1 MHPPVDIAHRFPPTN
16 MLSTTG
22 NTCRRPTA
30 RPLIK
35 ESIMKATTLHILIL
49 SSSLF
54 TTACVGEVGGG
65 SASRGRN
72 AGSNDGSGSG
82 SGACEEVTTAVT
94 IRSASDFDELPKGC
108 WDLFA
113 PLTIQGSAITS
124 VNKLGDLIGV
134 DSIEIIGTGLT
145 TIDTAKPL
153 KVYGPVTIS
162 GNSTL
167 RDTKN
172 LVVERADNIPLGV
185 TVEDN
190 TALASLDGLVDITH
204 LDSDLVVTGN
214 QALSS
219 VSLKRLKQIDGVVRV
234 ANNAALTT
242 VDLSGAT
249 TIGKIEL
256 TNNTNLTT
264 FAGLAA
270 TAIAGDLVIRTN
282 PKLSSLGTMS
292 ALSRIEGSLTV
303 DDNDAL
309 TTIGAFTTSM
319 QAVTGSVTIA
329 NNQTLTSLG
338 QISHFQGIGT
348 ASILNNPSLSICR
361 AIEIEHCVGAV
372 GTVTISNNADDDD
385 CNCWC
390 GR

>member
-1 MHPPVDIAHRFPPTN
+1 
-16 MLSTTG
+16 
-22 NTCRRPTA
+22 
-30 RPLIK
+30 
-35 ESIMKATTLHILIL
+35 MKATTLHLIIL

-65 SASRGRN
+65 SAGRGRT
-72 AGSNDGSGSG
+72 AGSNEGSGSG
-82 SGACEEVTTAVT
+82 SGDCEEVTTAVT
-94 IRSASDFDELPKGC
+94 IRNTADFDKLPKGC
-108 WDLFA
+108 WDLYA

-124 VNKLGDLIGV
+124 INKLGDLIGA
-134 DSIEIIGTGLT
+134 DSIELIGTGLS
-145 TIDTAKPL
+145 TIDTTKPL
-153 KVYGPVTIS
+153 TVYGPVTIA
-162 GNSTL
+162 GNATL

-185 TVEDN
+185 TIEDN
-190 TALASLDGLVDITH
+190 TALASLDGLVDVTH
-204 LDSDLVVTGN
+204 LDADLVVTGN

-234 ANNAALTT
+234 ANNAALAT

-270 TAIAGDLVIRTN
+270 TAIAGDVVIRTN
-282 PKLSSLGTMS
+282 PKLSTLGTMS
-292 ALSRIEGSLTV
+292 ALGRIEGSLTI

-309 TTIGAFTTSM
+309 TAVGAFTTSM

-329 NNQTLTSLG
+329 NNAALTSLG

-348 ASILNNPSLSICR
+348 ASVINNPNLSVCR
-361 AIEIEHCVGAV
+361 AIEIQHCVGAV

-390 GR
+390 NR